1 MKDQHLK
8 DSLAKNSALIDEEL
22 EQPQIF
28 ASTSDTVKDSP
39 SQVPTLVDCKVKARI
54 PFHGGEFYLH
64 LWSKK
69 GDRPESGATPKQR
82 HSMRL
87 GQDTGPDQTSSTL
100 IHPAWSFQWGGEVG
114 GKIGEIGDAWGNGRN
129 CGEMENSGEGIGPDG
144 SLDRS
149 KSSKKKARLKKS
161 CSLMQSS
168 SLPTI

>member
-1 MKDQHLK
+1 MIRSPQQSTPNGLSSSAFLHNKQAARELWLEARGRGDELGGAGGREHE
-8 DSLAKNSALIDEEL
+8 LAPNGNS
-22 EQPQIF
+22 
-28 ASTSDTVKDSP
+28 
-39 SQVPTLVDCKVKARI
+39 RI
-54 PFHGGEFYLH
+54 R
-64 LWSKK
+64 WSKK